1 LEKGIIGL
9 YMPEFDLAVLDD
21 EHYLKSDE
29 WAGISGQWEQH
40 VRNVVASKG
49 KPPKLYWRSCHPSSD
64 CAGSTTSQFR
74 IALRVVDNEMTPVR
88 KGSTTVKLYAM
99 SVGVAKTTDMSA
111 RWSLEKMFAN
121 LP

>member
-49 KPPKLYWRSCHPSSD
+49 KPPKLY
-64 CAGSTTSQFR
+64 
-74 IALRVVDNEMTPVR
+74 
-88 KGSTTVKLYAM
+88 
-99 SVGVAKTTDMSA
+99 
-111 RWSLEKMFAN
+111 
-121 LP
+121 